1 MPKNTWSQYHIHC
14 IIIQSNNITNNPK
27 VVVTIMLYIELRNL
41 CRVSIHFVQTCGTHL
56 FLCIEFSKIFYS
68 IVNTHVYCLCVN
80 VSMSPSMLGYD
91 LRTSWKF
98 WQFRIIL
105 YVSMYLHSPIFS
117 CIEHPLWVDVFN
129 FIEKDDHPK

>member
-1 MPKNTWSQYHIHC
+1 MMQNVNASYFTNNQNMGTLKLTRLNEECTVILFFKFQKMPKNTWSQYHIHC

-91 LRTSWKF
+91 LRTS
-98 WQFRIIL
+98 
-105 YVSMYLHSPIFS
+105 
-117 CIEHPLWVDVFN
+117 
-129 FIEKDDHPK
+129 